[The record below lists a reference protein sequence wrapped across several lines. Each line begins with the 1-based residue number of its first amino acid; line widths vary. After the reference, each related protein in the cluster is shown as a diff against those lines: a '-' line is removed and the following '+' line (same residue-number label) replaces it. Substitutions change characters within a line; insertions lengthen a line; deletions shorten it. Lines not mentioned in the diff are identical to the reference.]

1 MEAANMK
8 SEKRK
13 SICFRFTIRD
23 GEHFQI
29 IWSTWWIL
37 EIGICVVLSASAYE
51 YKYNGKMFN

>member
-29 IWSTWWIL
+29 IWST
-37 EIGICVVLSASAYE
+37 
-51 YKYNGKMFN
+51 